1 MENRPPDSVTVNGR
15 EVNLQN
21 LSSLQKF
28 PQKRR
33 ENKMQEIQFG
43 AHLLNSVHIF
53 PSRRS
58 CKDVAWAILFLV
70 VVAATALFAAFY
82 FKDIDTSLN
91 EDSTFRDHETRNHL
105 KVEDLAEHVGR
116 LVLAGVAGT
125 VGSLVAAFFFMML
138 AKACAKPL
146 VYVSLF
152 LIPTIYI
159 IAGLGLMVGS
169 RFTEDGTGLLLA
181 GGLMLLIGACYAT
194 CVCRWRDRIPFTVE
208 VLEMVAE
215 VSNDNP
221 CMVAVSV
228 LGSIMSGLWIVLVSS
243 CWVGVEVKL
252 RSDTADQHLKANTP
266 MTWIFVLLLVWGGQ
280 VVQNTCHTSYC
291 GVFGRWYFGKEGW
304 PLTSSIRVALTTSFG
319 SICLGSLT
327 VAVVRTLEFA
337 VRQARNEA
345 MQEGNMVACVV
356 LCVLDCVISCIGDI
370 MEYFNDWVYV
380 QCAIRGTAFCQ
391 SVRATFALIACN
403 GVECIISDLLVDSV
417 VNMGAFLS
425 ALVGAVLGVTVAVVG
440 LQPSTGPH
448 VHTDASTS
456 GSEFWAVALIGAL
469 MGFVGGAIGGG
480 SAMTIFSSG
489 TKAILTCWAEDPEP
503 LKEEYGDISD
513 AISEKIRFYQNN

>member
-1 MENRPPDSVTVNGR
+1 METRPPDSVAVNGR
-15 EVNLQN
+15 QVNLQN
-21 LSSLQKF
+21 LASLQKF

-33 ENKMQEIQFG
+33 ENKMQEIQVG
-43 AHLLNSVHIF
+43 AHLLNSVHLF

-58 CKDVAWAILFLV
+58 YKDVAWAILFLV
-70 VVAATALFAAFY
+70 VVAATAAFAAFY

-91 EDSTFRDHETRNHL
+91 EDSTFRDNETRNHL
-105 KVEDLAEHVGR
+105 KVEDLTAHVGR

-152 LIPTIYI
+152 LVPTIYI
-159 IAGLGLMVGS
+159 IVGVV
-169 RFTEDGTGLLLA
+169 LLA
-181 GGLMLLIGACYAT
+181 TWLPAGCFMLFIGVCYAT
-194 CVCRWRDRIPFTVE
+194 CVWRWRHRIPFTVE
-208 VLEMVAE
+208 ILEMVAE

-228 LGSIMSGLWIVLVSS
+228 LGSILSGLWIVLVSS
-243 CWVGVEVKL
+243 CWLGVELKL
-252 RSDTADQHLKANTP
+252 RSDTADQHLKANP
-266 MTWIFVLLLVWGGQ
+266 PIAWIFVLLLVWGGQ
-280 VVQNTCHTSYC
+280 VVQNACHTSYC
-291 GVFGRWYFGKEGW
+291 GVFGRWYFDKEGW

-327 VAVVRTLEFA
+327 VAVVRTLDFV
-337 VRQARNEA
+337 VRRARSEA
-345 MQEGNMVACVV
+345 MQEGNVVACV
-356 LCVLDCVISCIGDI
+356 LFCVLDCVISCIGDI

-391 SVRATFALIACN
+391 SVRSTFALMECN
-403 GVECIISDLLVDSV
+403 GIECIINDLLVDSV

-425 ALVGAVLGVTVAVVG
+425 ALVGAVLGVVVAVVG
-440 LQPSTGPH
+440 LQPSTGLH
-448 VHTDASTS
+448 VHTDPSGVKSATS
-456 GSEFWAVALIGAL
+456 ENEFWVVACIGAL
-469 MGFVGGAIGGG
+469 MGFVGGALGGG

-489 TKAILTCWAEDPEP
+489 TKTILTCWAEDPEP

-513 AISEKIRFYQNN
+513 AISERIRSHQNN